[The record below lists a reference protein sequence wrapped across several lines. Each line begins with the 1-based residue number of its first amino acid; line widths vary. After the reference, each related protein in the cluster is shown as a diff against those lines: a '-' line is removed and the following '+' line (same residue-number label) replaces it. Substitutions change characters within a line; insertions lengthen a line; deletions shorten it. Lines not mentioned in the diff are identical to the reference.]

1 MDSAESGEGLG
12 GRPHRAE
19 ERRDLVKDLQA
30 SAKSKVRLDALG
42 ASGKGGPAPSANAAR
57 SQDFLYDEFGLPEG
71 KATSLPQISS
81 PPCRKLERRTQLS
94 RASVLPAK
102 APSWACV

>member
-1 MDSAESGEGLG
+1 MREEELMDSAESGEGLG

-30 SAKSKVRLDALG
+30 SAKRKVRLDALG

-71 KATSLPQISS
+71 EGDFAATDIIPALPKA
-81 PPCRKLERRTQLS
+81 
-94 RASVLPAK
+94 
-102 APSWACV
+102 

>member
-30 SAKSKVRLDALG
+30 SAKRKVRLDALG
-42 ASGKGGPAPSANAAR
+42 ASGKGAPSANAAC

-71 KATSLPQISS
+71 EGDFAATDIIPALPKA
-81 PPCRKLERRTQLS
+81 
-94 RASVLPAK
+94 
-102 APSWACV
+102 